1 MRLSDLE
8 GEHTHLRAVI
18 ATIDRE
24 VSMLASKGLL
34 SSSWAEL
41 VELLALGPA
50 PLVRECPVCKHTGR
64 REATRCGYCWTKL
77 SPQSRCG
84 IAQIGGIATQ

>member
-1 MRLSDLE
+1 MRTSDPD
-8 GEHTHLRAVI
+8 GRAQLRAVM

-24 VSMLASKGLL
+24 VATLSDHALL

-41 VELLALGPA
+41 VELLAVGPA
-50 PLVRECPVCKHTGR
+50 PRVRECPVCKHTGM

-77 SPQSRCG
+77 SPLGVDSD
-84 IAQIGGIATQ
+84 